1 MQYSVVKIIYHY
13 NGHDNS
19 FPRWI
24 VGNEDFGAFAD
35 DSEDKVIDF
44 LIENKVSPDDVG
56 FEYVDEKK
64 PDRADFE
71 NMFRE
76 KFRTKLKGISG

>member
-13 NGHDNS
+13 NGYDNP
-19 FPRWI
+19 FPKWI
-24 VGNEDFGAFAD
+24 VGNEDFGAFSN

-44 LIENKVSPDDVG
+44 LIKNKVSPDAVR

-64 PDRADFE
+64 LDRADFE

-76 KFRTKLKGISG
+76 RFRTKLKGMSV

>member
-1 MQYSVVKIIYHY
+1 MECYIIKLFYHTEP
-13 NGHDNS
+13 

-24 VGNEDFGAFAD
+24 VGNEDFGAFA

-44 LIENKVSPDDVG
+44 LIENKVSPDDVR
-56 FEYVDEKK
+56 FEYVDGK
-64 PDRADFE
+64 PARADFE

-76 KFRTKLKGISG
+76 KFRTKLKGMTV